1 METGH
6 IKTVRGRVSFVAIV
20 SDEIRPGVAKAQFN
34 MGKAM
39 PNALCHGVPDPI
51 SGNYR
56 YKLGRGALR
65 RVGPSPWKRPD
76 RPSLRNKQL
85 VVPLPVLLVVPLPV
99 LQATRCSLAGSG
111 R

>member
-1 METGH
+1 VYVQTGAPIGVEGQDLTFTKLMETGH

-20 SDEIRPGVAKAQFN
+20 SDEIRLEVAKAQFN

-39 PNALCHGVPDPI
+39 ANALCHAVPDPI

-65 RVGPSPWKRPD
+65 RWAIAMED
-76 RPSLRNKQL
+76 
-85 VVPLPVLLVVPLPV
+85 
-99 LQATRCSLAGSG
+99 
-111 R
+111 